1 VLFLVLITA
10 AAGAAAQ
17 RVTGRLLV
25 GAQVFQKEGC
35 GYLQVRFSVPV
46 SYRSHFPVEAGDEI
60 RIRVDPRALS
70 PDDEAA
76 SLSREAVRPPYD
88 PDLPVVNVSYEG
100 DSLEGPVLIIEFRRP
115 LSYSVG
121 QGSDY
126 RSVLV
131 GVPGPERDTP
141 CI

>member
-1 VLFLVLITA
+1 MAWV
-10 AAGAAAQ
+10 AGAAAQ
-17 RVTGRLLV
+17 RVTGRIML
-25 GAQVFQKEGC
+25 GARVFQQEGC

-46 SYRSHFPVEAGDEI
+46 SYRSHFPVEAGDEV
-60 RIRVDPRALS
+60 RIRVDPRALT

-121 QGSDY
+121 QGADY